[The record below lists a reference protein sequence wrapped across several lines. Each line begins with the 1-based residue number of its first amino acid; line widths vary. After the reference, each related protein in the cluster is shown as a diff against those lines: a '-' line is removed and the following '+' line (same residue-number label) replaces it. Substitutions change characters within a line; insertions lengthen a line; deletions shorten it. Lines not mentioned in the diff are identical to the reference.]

1 MDLFIQSLN
10 KAGIACNMLNVYNDS
25 KKIKCNYRLNPD
37 GSIRWIWPSNARHA
51 DFLKF
56 YHSEGLRPAIFSS
69 TAKILAG
76 LSALKLLA
84 DGSFTFYAE
93 TGSVEL
99 TDQRWAWFSGTI
111 GPNRKAILWYQRPA
125 GGISKFVKIPFGL
138 KASQN
143 IVKEVMQ
150 LNTLRRFHLQN
161 IVFPASDLRGS
172 GCLELED
179 IGGHTYRTNA
189 ISNLPFEAVKEWLIS
204 GIRIDHLNES
214 GFVFDLDAMFDKL
227 GTVEDERLPISIL
240 NKLRLLKSDAFN
252 GSIIITNY
260 SHGDFTPWNVM
271 VKNNK
276 LHLIDLEL
284 SQNEMPALFDVFQY
298 VYQSNILIGNK
309 GYKQIRNQLDELFEQ
324 PEWRELTNEY
334 GINVNVAERLYL
346 LYTMAYYI
354 DLYHEQP
361 EWHTQVQWLLST
373 WNEALTWHLQQKS
386 TGNARRFLLN
396 DLYSM
401 LQNKPYAVLK
411 WTHQEIETLPE
422 GADMDICMARGD
434 IKILKRELEN
444 HILVAGTRLK
454 VRSFMLQME
463 IILVDGSTLHLDLI
477 HTFKR
482 KSLVILDAHALL
494 LNAAENQFGLKVPAP
509 VDDFAYTWQ
518 FNWLNHSNI
527 PQRYQIVFNS
537 ADKTDK
543 IKMNNMVRNE
553 YNMPVK
559 CYSELFKSTKDL
571 QKKLRLNLQ
580 GKSENKGVKHLV
592 HLFNYYVDSA
602 RNMFADK
609 GFIVTFSGV
618 DGAGKSTVIEN
629 IKQYVDKNL
638 RKKVVVIRH
647 RPGILPIISA
657 WKHGK
662 QKAEHISVQNLPR
675 QGNNSSKISSLLR
688 FAYYFLDY
696 LLGQWYIQ
704 IRYVATGYVVLYD
717 RYYFDFINDSKRS
730 NINLSPSFTK
740 WWYRFLLKPRLNFFL
755 YADANLILQRKQE
768 LDGPTIKGLTKKYL
782 SLFDDLKIH
791 SHKALYIPIEN
802 IQLADTLG
810 QINSNIKTIMYE
822 DVY

>member
-1 MDLFIQSLN
+1 
-10 KAGIACNMLNVYNDS
+10 
-25 KKIKCNYRLNPD
+25 
-37 GSIRWIWPSNARHA
+37 
-51 DFLKF
+51 
-56 YHSEGLRPAIFSS
+56 
-69 TAKILAG
+69 
-76 LSALKLLA
+76 
-84 DGSFTFYAE
+84 
-93 TGSVEL
+93 
-99 TDQRWAWFSGTI
+99 
-111 GPNRKAILWYQRPA
+111 
-125 GGISKFVKIPFGL
+125 
-138 KASQN
+138 
-143 IVKEVMQ
+143 
-150 LNTLRRFHLQN
+150 
-161 IVFPASDLRGS
+161 
-172 GCLELED
+172 
-179 IGGHTYRTNA
+179 
-189 ISNLPFEAVKEWLIS
+189 
-204 GIRIDHLNES
+204 
-214 GFVFDLDAMFDKL
+214 
-227 GTVEDERLPISIL
+227 
-240 NKLRLLKSDAFN
+240 
-252 GSIIITNY
+252 
-260 SHGDFTPWNVM
+260 
-271 VKNNK
+271 
-276 LHLIDLEL
+276 
-284 SQNEMPALFDVFQY
+284 
-298 VYQSNILIGNK
+298 
-309 GYKQIRNQLDELFEQ
+309 
-324 PEWRELTNEY
+324 
-334 GINVNVAERLYL
+334 
-346 LYTMAYYI
+346 
-354 DLYHEQP
+354 
-361 EWHTQVQWLLST
+361 
-373 WNEALTWHLQQKS
+373 
-386 TGNARRFLLN
+386 
-396 DLYSM
+396 
-401 LQNKPYAVLK
+401 
-411 WTHQEIETLPE
+411 
-422 GADMDICMARGD
+422 
-434 IKILKRELEN
+434 
-444 HILVAGTRLK
+444 
-454 VRSFMLQME
+454 
-463 IILVDGSTLHLDLI
+463 
-477 HTFKR
+477 
-482 KSLVILDAHALL
+482 
-494 LNAAENQFGLKVPAP
+494 
-509 VDDFAYTWQ
+509 
-518 FNWLNHSNI
+518 
-527 PQRYQIVFNS
+527 
-537 ADKTDK
+537 
-543 IKMNNMVRNE
+543 MVRNE